1 MFDWMVPTLQIVIG
15 VSFIIFMHE
24 LGHFMVAKR
33 AGVRVDAFS
42 LGMGPVICCF
52 RQGLGFRWGSAVK
65 EYEERLRTGGA
76 GPAPGQ
82 TEYRVSWIPIGG
94 YVKMAGETVGDEQTG
109 APDEL
114 QSQSTGVRLAIFSAG
129 SAMNLLI
136 AIPLLTAAALLGIS
150 YTAPV
155 IGSISPTVAGKDPNE
170 SDESDEWNSELQL
183 GDEIL
188 SVNDEPVTKLE
199 DYHRAVVFH
208 PNQTLRVKV
217 RRGTETR
224 EIEFITRGAE
234 YYGLSGTIEPVVD
247 EVIKD
252 SAAAQAGIKSGDRV
266 VSIGGQPT
274 PTWESL
280 VARIHDNGE
289 KPVEFVVERPRAGE
303 PEASPETVHLTLTPE
318 MKPQSTLDIEPVV
331 PARVFSVKGGSPAQ
345 VAGIQKA
352 DVISAVDGVPCR
364 TLAELRAHLKPMIG
378 LPVKLTVTRDREPLE
393 ATLTPGRTVRGEAEI
408 GVHFAG
414 FPTEL
419 ADAPADTPFGKAGLK
434 AGDVLI
440 RAVPPPRGWLA
451 AWLARILGSDPAPF
465 NTLEN
470 LYRAVRTEK
479 NGDLSPLLI
488 EYSRGGVV
496 QQTTLVPASESIPR
510 AGLNMGKARVKSV
523 RVVMGLGDACA
534 FGLTKTWD
542 NIVETF
548 EMLRQL
554 FSRAISP
561 KNLAGPIGI
570 FHISYRVAEEGL
582 PKLLQLLA
590 LLTVNLGIV
599 NMFPIPLLDGGHV
612 FFLVCERIKGKPLS
626 EGTQAVAQY
635 IGLALLLTLVIFVT
649 VQDVGRLL

>member
-42 LGMGPVICCF
+42 LGMGPVICSF
-52 RQGLGFRWGSAVK
+52 RKGLGFRWGSAVK
-65 EYEERLRTGGA
+65 EYEELLRTGSA
-76 GPAPGQ
+76 GRAPGQ
-82 TEYRVSWIPIGG
+82 TEYRISWVPIGG
-94 YVKMAGETVGDEQTG
+94 YVKMAGETVNDEHTG
-109 APDEL
+109 AHDEL

-155 IGSISPTVAGKDPNE
+155 IGSIAPTVSGSE
-170 SDESDEWNSELQL
+170 SDGSDEWDSELQV

-188 SVNDEPVTKLE
+188 SVNGEPVTKLE
-199 DYHRAVVFH
+199 DYHHAVVFH
-208 PNQTLRVKV
+208 PNQTLHVRV

-224 EIEFITRGAE
+224 DIEFITRGAE
-234 YYGLSGTIEPVVD
+234 HYGVSGAVEPVVD

-252 SAAAQAGIKSGDRV
+252 SPADRAGLKSGDRV
-266 VSIGGQPT
+266 VSIGGEPT
-274 PTWESL
+274 PTWETL
-280 VARIHDNGE
+280 VARIHANGE
-289 KPVEFVVERPRAGE
+289 KPVEFVVERPVPGE
-303 PEASPETVHLTLTPE
+303 PEAPPETLHLTLTPE
-318 MKPQSTLDIEPVV
+318 MKSQPTLDIEPVV
-331 PARVFSVKGGSPAQ
+331 PARVFSVKGGGPAKA
-345 VAGIQKA
+345 AGILKA

-364 TLAELRAHLKPMIG
+364 TLAELRARLKPMIG
-378 LPVKLTVTRDREPLE
+378 LPVKLTVTRNQQTVET
-393 ATLTPGRTVRGEAEI
+393 TLTPARSVRGEADI
-408 GVHFAG
+408 GVYFAG

-451 AWLARILGSDPAPF
+451 AWMAGTFGSDPAPF
-465 NTLEN
+465 NTLDN
-470 LYRAVRTEK
+470 IYRALRTEK

-488 EYSRGGVV
+488 EYSRSGVV
-496 QQTTLVPASESIPR
+496 QQTTIEPDSRPVPR

-523 RVVMGLGDACA
+523 RVAMGLGDAFV
-534 FGLTKTWD
+534 FGLTKAWD

-612 FFLVCERIKGKPLS
+612 FFLICERIKGKPLS
-626 EGTQAVAQY
+626 EGTQVVAQY

-649 VQDVGRLL
+649 VQDVGRLF